1 MTSKKINYIPFS
13 SHEKNSV
20 LKSELKYEN
29 EILKIFSISQPEFNF
44 HEEGNFIDEKFPQ
57 YEKILPSTFK
67 ATAKLKTSE
76 LKKILDIISPIA
88 SRDYKDHLKRTRNA
102 HS

>member
-1 MTSKKINYIPFS
+1 MIKKAGCEDLIFDIEENKLFLKAENKDRVSINIPFS

-76 LKKILDIISPIA
+76 LKKF
-88 SRDYKDHLKRTRNA
+88 
-102 HS
+102 